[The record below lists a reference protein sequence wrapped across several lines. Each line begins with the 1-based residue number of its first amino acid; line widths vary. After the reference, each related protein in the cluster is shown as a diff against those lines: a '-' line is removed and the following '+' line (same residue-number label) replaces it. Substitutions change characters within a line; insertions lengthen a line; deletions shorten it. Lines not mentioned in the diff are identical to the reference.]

1 MTRYPF
7 PENRTTKALTGLLLF
22 LLLYL
27 ARDTLVTSGVLGFY
41 KAQFCLLGVLAIAG
55 IVFLWWNRKKLKE
68 ILLDKRMGFLLICA
82 AVLLLPMAVKRD
94 WQLMYGSVLI
104 CLCAAVM
111 LSYFLE
117 CREAAKYYV
126 VILAALGVYSVLAA
140 YLLRL
145 LPDGKV
151 LDIPV
156 FENPAG
162 VEFYN
167 FFLSF
172 VPLTYVKN
180 RNFGIF
186 REPGV
191 YQFFLILGLYLNHYQ
206 VRWKREKA
214 MWAVSGIL
222 TVTMVTTFATG
233 GIIEL
238 ALFFMVLF
246 FDKKLYRKK
255 WVWGLLLVLLILV
268 GGLTAYCVA
277 EKNGLYWE
285 VYDMLIGKFTY
296 QEESLGDRAGS
307 VLVNLEAFFHHPL
320 FGERIAQVL
329 YAIGNNTASSL
340 IVFAIFGLLGGLLH
354 MAGWIA
360 LVWKK
365 EQKVWVNVLLL
376 LILCMAFN
384 TQNLI
389 ADLFFWLFPMMAL
402 TEWVCCHPLERK
414 VKV

>member
-7 PENRTTKALTGLLLF
+7 PENRITKALTGLFLF

-41 KAQFCLLGVLAIAG
+41 KAQACLMAVLAMAG
-55 IVFLWWNRKKLKE
+55 IVFLWWNRRKLKE
-68 ILLDKRMGFLLICA
+68 IVLDKRIGFLLICA
-82 AVLLLPMAVKRD
+82 GVLLLPMAAKRD

-104 CLCAAVM
+104 CVCAAVFF
-111 LSYFLE
+111 SYFLS

-126 VILAALGVYSVLAA
+126 VILAVLGAYSVLAA

-145 LPDGKV
+145 LPDGGVMKV
-151 LDIPV
+151 PV
-156 FENPAG
+156 FYNQG
-162 VEFYN
+162 DVEFYN
-167 FFLSF
+167 FYLSF

-206 VRWKREKA
+206 VCWKREKA
-214 MWAVSGIL
+214 MWAVCGIL
-222 TVTMVTTFATG
+222 TITMVSTFATG
-233 GIIEL
+233 GIAEL
-238 ALFFMVLF
+238 GLFWIVLF

-255 WVWGLLLVLLILV
+255 WVWALLLVLLILA
-268 GGLTAYCVA
+268 GALAGYCIH
-277 EKNGLYWE
+277 EENGLYWE

-296 QEESLGDRAGS
+296 QEESLGDRLGS
-307 VLVNLEAFFHHPL
+307 VLVNLEAFSKNPF
-320 FGERIAQVL
+320 FGQKIALVL
-329 YAIGNNTASSL
+329 YAIDNNTASSL
-340 IVFAIFGLLGGLLH
+340 IVFAVFGLLGGLLH
-354 MAGWIA
+354 MAGWVA

-365 EQKVWVNVLLL
+365 GQKLWVNVLLL

-384 TQNLI
+384 TQNLM
-389 ADLFFWLFPMMAL
+389 ADLFFWLFPTMAL
-402 TEWVCCHPLERK
+402 TEWVLCRSTK
-414 VKV
+414 GA